1 MWKSIFEVMRQIL
14 NMTEKTQKNTTDI
27 KELREELKNFS
38 AETQAELQN
47 LRSAIERLA
56 FEIQRLSERE
66 RHEREKLILRLENR
80 LLRYERGLPPTISDS
95 EEQ

>member
-14 NMTEKTQKNTTDI
+14 ALTEKTQKNTTDI

-38 AETQAELQN
+38 VETKAELQN

-66 RHEREKLILRLENR
+66 THEAA
-80 LLRYERGLPPTISDS
+80 ERSATLSHDT
-95 EEQ
+95 